1 MGKLF
6 THIRPTY
13 DQPSLSLFFQE
24 LTRQVN
30 SLSEGRL
37 SSHYNSMSSSP
48 VGEGYAKGDI
58 VYNSNPTEEGPEGA
72 KYIITGW
79 MCTDGETP
87 TFKELRCLTG
97 G

>member
-13 DQPSLSLFFQE
+13 DQANLSLFFQDV
-24 LTRQVN
+24 TRQVN

-37 SSHYNSMSSSP
+37 SSHYNAMSSAP

-58 VYNSNPTEEGPEGA
+58 VYNSNPSEEGAEGS
-72 KYIITGW
+72 KYIIIGW
-79 MCTDGETP
+79 MCTDSQTP
-87 TFKELRCLTG
+87 TFKELRIPTG